1 MKVLVDMNLSSRWS
15 ELLSLHGLEAVHWS
29 AIGSPKALDTKIM
42 AYAQDHGYA
51 VLTRDLD
58 FSAILA
64 STGGTSPSVIQ
75 IRTADARTE
84 IIFEPV
90 FRALSDLAA
99 EIEKGA
105 IVTIDMYKTRLHLL
119 PLTN

>member
-1 MKVLVDMNLSSRWS
+1 MNLSSRWS
-15 ELLSLHGLEAVHWS
+15 ELLSLHGLEAIHWS
-29 AIGSPKALDTKIM
+29 AIGSPNALDTKIM
-42 AYAQDHGYA
+42 AYAQDNGYA

-64 STGGTSPSVIQ
+64 STGEMSPSVIQ

-90 FRALSDLAA
+90 FRALSSLTA

-105 IVTIDMYKTRLHLL
+105 IVTIDMYKVRVHFL
-119 PLTN
+119 PLNI